1 MIALFMKA
9 ETRSVVHALV
19 VAAIFLGLPAVAGL
33 EVCAADFPTLGK
45 TGRLAAIPGGSFVMG
60 SRVGGPDAQ
69 PREVRVE
76 RFLIGC
82 FEVTVREFVDCLN
95 AGGVTNWPG
104 SPQIVKRGS
113 GYSAC
118 WFQAPKPVAYVSAA
132 DAENYCRWLSEQTG
146 KTVRLPT
153 EAEWEYAARGGIRH
167 ARYPWGWGKPEGR
180 ACFNDR
186 AASRVGSFEPN
197 SFGLY
202 DMAGNV
208 FEWCRSESGDRVP
221 ARGGSWGEKDP
232 RFLRVF
238 HRVLFPRDYR
248 DADVGFR
255 VVVEEEPGP

>member
-1 MIALFMKA
+1 
-9 ETRSVVHALV
+9 
-19 VAAIFLGLPAVAGL
+19 
-33 EVCAADFPTLGK
+33 
-45 TGRLAAIPGGSFVMG
+45 MG
-60 SRVGGPDAQ
+60 SREGGADAR
-69 PREVRVE
+69 PRDVRVE
-76 RFLIGC
+76 RFRMGC

-95 AGGVTNWPG
+95 AGGVPDWPG

-113 GYSAC
+113 GYSARR
-118 WFQAPKPVAYVSAA
+118 FQASKPVAYVSAA
-132 DAENYCRWLSEQTG
+132 DAGHYCRWLSEQTG

-153 EAEWEYAARGGIRH
+153 EAEWEMAARGGIRH

-180 ACFNDR
+180 ARFNAR
-186 AASRVGSFEPN
+186 AVSRVGSFEPN

-208 FEWCRSESGDRVP
+208 FEWCRSESGDRAP
-221 ARGGSWGEKDP
+221 ARGGSWVEKDP

-255 VVVEEEPGP
+255 VVMEEEPGP